1 MTTTR
6 GRKLNQSAPG
16 EHLALE
22 TLDVHFEEVDR
33 TRNEAG
39 HDLRSRSMSGC
50 SA

>member
-22 TLDVHFEEVDR
+22 TLDVHLEEV
-33 TRNEAG
+33 G